1 MKQICTTWELSGD
14 RHVTVQLHVS
24 EVKEAVQSLEVLCYG
39 YSSVVMIIRTHLY
52 SEILH
57 SYRVTVKAG

>member
-1 MKQICTTWELSGD
+1 MKQICTTQVLLGD
-14 RHVTVQLHVS
+14 RHDTEQLHVS
-24 EVKEAVQSLEVLCYG
+24 EVKEAVQSFEVLCYG
-39 YSSVVMIIRTHLY
+39 YSNVVMIIRTHLY